1 MQDSSSHACRN
12 VTLHTNVVVRF
23 PKIFLRQPCI
33 VKSKKKSKKITIIKK
48 KVIIGSSFIHWRLLT
63 IFML

>member
-33 VKSKKKSKKITIIKK
+33 VKSKKKKITIIKK